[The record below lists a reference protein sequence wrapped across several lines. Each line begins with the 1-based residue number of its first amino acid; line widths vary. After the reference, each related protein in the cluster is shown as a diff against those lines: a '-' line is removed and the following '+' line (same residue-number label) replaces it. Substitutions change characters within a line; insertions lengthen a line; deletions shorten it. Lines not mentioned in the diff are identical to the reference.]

1 MPISSDHFDILVLGS
16 GEGGKYIAWTMAN
29 AGKKT
34 AIVERRYIGGS
45 CPNIAC
51 LPSKNFVHS
60 AKVAHYASQAAAFG
74 LPVASG
80 PIDMEIVRGRKRAMV
95 EGLIEMHQGRFTQ
108 TGAQLIL
115 GEGRFTAPK
124 TLHVDCA
131 DGTTRVLTAD
141 TVVLSTGSRATI
153 DPIPGLREAAPLT
166 HIEMLETG
174 QLPSHLII
182 LGGGYIGLEFAQAMR
197 RLGSA
202 VTVVERN
209 PRVLHHEDED
219 VSALLT
225 TLLEREGVTFLTS
238 TTVESVSGTSGT
250 EVTLHA
256 NQSEGQSKAPITLT
270 GSHLLVAAGRTPNT
284 HEIGLDLLGVS
295 LTSSGHIQV
304 DKLLRTSAKDI
315 FAVGDCA
322 GSPHFTHIAFD
333 DYRIVRDQ
341 LTQGKYRSTTARQ
354 VPFCLFT
361 DPEFARIGL
370 NESVARNQGIPYR
383 LARLPMIAVLRT
395 RTMGETEG
403 FLKALIAPDDT
414 ILGFTAVGTGAGE
427 LLAPVQLAMSA
438 KLPYTALR
446 DLIITHPTLTEGLVY
461 LFASAL
467 TKS

>member
-1 MPISSDHFDILVLGS
+1 MPSSSDHFDILVLGS
-16 GEGGKYIAWTMAN
+16 GEGGKYIAWSMAN

-34 AIVERRYIGGS
+34 AVVERRYIGGS

-80 PIDMEIVRGRKRAMV
+80 PIDMEVVRGRKRAMV
-95 EGLIEMHQGRFTQ
+95 EGLIEMHQGRFAQ

-131 DGTTRVLTAD
+131 DGMTRILTAD
-141 TVVLSTGSRATI
+141 TIVLSTGSRATI
-153 DPIPGLREAAPLT
+153 DPIPGLGEAAPLT
-166 HIEMLETG
+166 HIEMLESG
-174 QLPSHLII
+174 QVPSHLII

-209 PRVLHHEDED
+209 PRVLHREDED

-225 TLLEREGVTFLTS
+225 TLLEREGVNFLTNAN
-238 TTVESVSGTSGT
+238 VDSVSGTSGT
-250 EVTLHA
+250 KVTIYVNH
-256 NQSEGQSKAPITLT
+256 SESQSKNLVMLT

-284 HEIGLDLLGVS
+284 QDIGLDLLGVD
-295 LTSSGHIQV
+295 LKPSGHIQV
-304 DKLLRTSAKDI
+304 DELLRTSAKNI

-370 NESVARNQGIPYR
+370 SESDAKRRGISYR
-383 LARLPMIAVLRT
+383 LARLPMIGVLRT

-414 ILGFTAVGTGAGE
+414 ILGFTAVGIGTGE

-438 KLPYTALR
+438 NLPYTALR
-446 DLIITHPTLTEGLVY
+446 DLIVTHPTLTEGLVY
-461 LFASAL
+461 LFASGL
-467 TKS
+467 TKP